1 MRIDEYLFTR
11 GFFDSRT
18 KAKQAIESGQVF
30 SDGKRVDKCSKD
42 VAEGFNP
49 LITIAETER
58 FVSLGGYKLAK
69 ALKDFNFSVKN
80 AVVADV
86 GASTG
91 GFTDCLIARGAAKV
105 YAVDLND
112 GLLHDS
118 LKNNDKVV
126 RVIKNAKNLTRNDI
140 LDAKI
145 ITADLSFISATQVLP
160 VFYDLLPDDGKLILL
175 IKPQFEI
182 GEKRKFKNG
191 IIKDARTVK
200 SVCRKVFDAAKS
212 VGFCPLDLTV
222 APLKEDKNVEFLIF
236 LAKNSAKPAEF
247 DELYKF

>member
-18 KAKQAIESGQVF
+18 KAKQAIDSGYVYLN
-30 SDGKRVDKCSKD
+30 GKKVDKCSKD
-42 VAEGFNP
+42 VAEGYNP
-49 LITIAETER
+49 EIKIAEAER

-69 ALKDFNFSVKN
+69 ALKDFNFSVNN
-80 AVVADV
+80 AVVADI

-91 GFTDCLIARGAAKV
+91 GFTDCLISRGAAKV

-126 RVIKNAKNLTRNDI
+126 QVIKNAKNLTASDI
-140 LDAKI
+140 PNAEI

-160 VFYDLLPDDGKLILL
+160 VFYDLLPDNGKVILL

-191 IIKDARTVK
+191 IIKDAKTVK
-200 SVCRKVFDAAKS
+200 SVCRNVFNAAKS
-212 VGFCPLDLTV
+212 VGFSPLDLTV
-222 APLKEDKNVEFLIF
+222 APLKEDKNTEFLIL
-236 LAKNSAKPAEF
+236 LAKNSAKCAEF